1 MVGCGGRLNRSR
13 WTLLGFNIIILE
25 LSELRSLLLLQRTL
39 NLWGTDT
46 QIDRQIYYKHRH
58 YIRQMYT
65 DTDRYTDRS
74 ITNTDITEDRCT
86 QTLIDIQIDLLQTQT
101 LQKIDVY
108 DRQTD
113 RYITNTDITED
124 ICTLTDRQIDLL
136 QTTQTFQK
144 IGLHRQIDKQI
155 YYKHRHYRR
164 QMYADRQTDRSIRN
178 KDMTVDIYTLS
189 DRQID
194 ILQHGHYCRYA
205 FFTNRQIYLL

>member
-1 MVGCGGRLNRSR
+1 
-13 WTLLGFNIIILE
+13 
-25 LSELRSLLLLQRTL
+25 
-39 NLWGTDT
+39 
-46 QIDRQIYYKHRH
+46 
-58 YIRQMYT
+58 MYT

-113 RYITNTDITED
+113 RYIRYITNTDITVD

-144 IGLHRQIDKQI
+144 IGVHRQIDKQI

-178 KDMTVDIYTLS
+178 KDMTVDIYIHYQIDRQIYYNTDITVDMPSLQIDRYTYCKYRKTDTPIANM

-194 ILQHGHYCRYA
+194 M
-205 FFTNRQIYLL
+205 